1 MNKNTLDQDL
11 EIALQFA
18 LAHLEDV
25 PGAQILLA
33 VAVPTEEGG
42 LETRTTISVCGP
54 AVTRTL
60 IAHLNDQV
68 VNFLKTRYPNEEEE
82 DEPAHP

>member
-1 MNKNTLDQDL
+1 MNQDIDQKL

-18 LAHLEDV
+18 LSHLEDV
-25 PGAQILLA
+25 EGAQIILA
-33 VAVPTEEGG
+33 VAVPTEDGD

-54 AVTRTL
+54 AIARTL

-68 VNFLKTRYPNEEEE
+68 VNFIAKRYPQEEE
-82 DEPAHP
+82 DESADA

>member
-1 MNKNTLDQDL
+1 MTPDLDQDL

-18 LAHLEDV
+18 ISHLEDV
-25 PGAQILLA
+25 KGAQILLA
-33 VAVPTEEGG
+33 VAVPTEDGD

-54 AVTRTL
+54 AIARTL

-68 VNFLKTRYPNEEEE
+68 TNFIAHRYPQEEEE
-82 DEPAHP
+82 GEEEGDE